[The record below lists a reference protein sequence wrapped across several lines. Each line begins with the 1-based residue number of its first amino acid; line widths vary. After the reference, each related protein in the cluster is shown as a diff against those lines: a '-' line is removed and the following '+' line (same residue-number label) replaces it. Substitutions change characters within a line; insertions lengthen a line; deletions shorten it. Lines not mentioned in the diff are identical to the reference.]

1 MRAVELCSYRRMYG
15 GMDRIMKT
23 FRVLGAVFVVLG
35 FFFALLGILTSIF
48 PMIENEHFQV
58 ILNSFQE
65 TSADS
70 LTNTLNS
77 IVLFCL
83 HSSYFLLFC
92 GISLMVV
99 GGLLSSSA
107 RKRQKTSDPV
117 SAPQRVSPPA
127 SETLGIP
134 KPAYY
139 PGGLAPTAA
148 GFGSGK
154 DTAEQLSSADDAP
167 DFGFQAGKKA
177 GPISGGVEPSF
188 SSDENDAQ
196 KLMQHDQLLSSRQQ
210 EETQKSPDYEQY
222 LNNASQEEAGDVPEK
237 IKNQADGDPRTAD
250 DDSPRR
256 PRIVSTMGKRKA

>member
-1 MRAVELCSYRRMYG
+1 MRAVELCSYRPIYG
-15 GMDRIMKT
+15 GMDRSMKT

-35 FFFALLGILTSIF
+35 FIFALLGILTSIF

-65 TSADS
+65 TSADA
-70 LTNTLNS
+70 LTNTLNA

-92 GISLMVV
+92 GIFLMVA
-99 GGLLSSSA
+99 GGLISSTA
-107 RKRQKTSDPV
+107 RKKQNAANPV

-139 PGGLAPTAA
+139 PGGLEPPAA
-148 GFGSGK
+148 GFTSGK
-154 DTAEQLSSADDAP
+154 DTAEQLSSADGAP
-167 DFGFQAGKKA
+167 DLGFQAGKKA

-196 KLMQHDQLLSSRQQ
+196 KLMQHDQLLASRKQAEAPDAPERVQ
-210 EETQKSPDYEQY
+210 YPSNAALEDAVADAGKEE
-222 LNNASQEEAGDVPEK
+222 
-237 IKNQADGDPRTAD
+237 NQVVGDPWTSD
-250 DDSPRR
+250 DDAPRR
-256 PRIVSTMGKRKA
+256 PRIVSTMGRRKA